1 MSLPGVQPQKSPGL
15 RSWIPLWDQEE
26 VAGGQCLCSEVD
38 CTPQP
43 SGSMCIPGWS
53 DNKDVFCSGISQDWT
68 RFRLGSAGGRAAL
81 GSLKTISPRKQG
93 RTNWDSLQ
101 LPGPLDQ
108 ALLDSRPWPC
118 WGFSPPSLRFC
129 PVLPLGEL
137 CGLDG
142 AAMGVFPTV
151 GPGASPKHW
160 LRAGWRLRG
169 FCLSLSSQGTRAL

>member
-1 MSLPGVQPQKSPGL
+1 MFLPGVQPQKSPDL

-118 WGFSPPSLRFC
+118 WGFPPPSLRFC

-142 AAMGVFPTV
+142 AAMGVFPAV
-151 GPGASPKHW
+151 GPGASPEHW

>member
-1 MSLPGVQPQKSPGL
+1 MHWGNKFHITIISVLGGRSLFLPGVQPQKSPGL

-43 SGSMCIPGWS
+43 SGSMCTPGWS
-53 DNKDVFCSGISQDWT
+53 DNKEVFCSGISQDWT
-68 RFRLGSAGGRAAL
+68 RFRLGSAGGRTAL
-81 GSLKTISPRKQG
+81 GSLKAISPRKQG

-118 WGFSPPSLRFC
+118 CCFPPPQFETLPSASLRGSCVVWMELPWASSPPWDLEHPQST
-129 PVLPLGEL
+129 G
-137 CGLDG
+137 
-142 AAMGVFPTV
+142 
-151 GPGASPKHW
+151 
-160 LRAGWRLRG
+160 
-169 FCLSLSSQGTRAL
+169 